1 MKQKIYL
8 VTETYTE
15 NGVEQYH
22 NAPEVWTETHEEAEK
37 YLMKI
42 AGIAR
47 TYYPEVKETSLDE
60 KTRSLQYT
68 DNEGND
74 CIYTH
79 YIHEVMQY

>member
-22 NAPEVWTETHEEAEK
+22 NAPEVWAETHDEAVN
-37 YLMKI
+37 YLKHI
-42 AGIAR
+42 AKWKASLHPGAR
-47 TYYPEVKETSLDE
+47 LIGQDE
-60 KTRSLQYT
+60 KHITLRYT
-68 DNEGND
+68 DEGRD
-74 CIYTH
+74 CIEYH